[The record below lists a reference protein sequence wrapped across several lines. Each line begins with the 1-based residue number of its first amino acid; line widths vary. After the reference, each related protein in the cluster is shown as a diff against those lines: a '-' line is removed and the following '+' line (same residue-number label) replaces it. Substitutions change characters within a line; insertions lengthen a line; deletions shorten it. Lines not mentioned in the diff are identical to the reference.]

1 MALSFFS
8 SGITCAKAILEA
20 SSMQTWTNSQPRP
33 SPRPRRLLWPRRSPV
48 MRWPMPSILPSFL
61 ESMWI
66 SSQAFLVAPDCQ
78 GGVES
83 LEPAE
88 PDPAQRLADR
98 RDRPAEAARDRRPRQ
113 PLAPQDCD
121 LGFGGG
127 IEPERAGM
135 RPRRAVA
142 QAGSTFHPEA
152 VAPLA
157 HRPAVDTERRRHG
170 RDRRA
175 RLKTFHDQHSTARRG
190 SGILMNVHPRLL
202 ADRRVCGNRNLASK
216 PRTDNLHS
224 NDS

>member
-1 MALSFFS
+1 MESLPAETLATAATAALAAPVAGDAVADAVDPAELL
-8 SGITCAKAILEA
+8 GIDVDQSAG
-20 SSMQTWTNSQPRP
+20 
-33 SPRPRRLLWPRRSPV
+33 LLP
-48 MRWPMPSILPSFL
+48 
-61 ESMWI
+61 
-66 SSQAFLVAPDCQ
+66 LVADDCH
-78 GGVES
+78 GRVES

-127 IEPERAGM
+127 IKPERAGM

-202 ADRRVCGNRNLASK
+202 GDGRVCGNRNLASK